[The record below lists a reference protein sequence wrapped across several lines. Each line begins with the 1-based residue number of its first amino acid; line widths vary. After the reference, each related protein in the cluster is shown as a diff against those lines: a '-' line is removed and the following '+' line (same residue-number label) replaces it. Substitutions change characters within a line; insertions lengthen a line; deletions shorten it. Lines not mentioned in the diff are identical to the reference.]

1 MDKQKLRKLLY
12 EAYKNAASNGGAD
25 LDRATL
31 QKLSV
36 ELEDTDATKVN
47 QWMANRKDLLSRVP
61 EIAGLPAFI
70 DITENPKV
78 LAKDYGFE
86 EGTDFYSMEGPK
98 SWTNKS
104 PTQLKL
110 NAKKYGLELG
120 EYLNKVA
127 ELSTKKE
134 QEKQWKD
141 NANVA
146 EFKDVPL
153 VGDVEIPGITRVMLP
168 TSFNKASMGK
178 EVEIGHPY
186 KPWTWGSDVYFD
198 IGTDMLEGGLA
209 ATPAR
214 GKARVA
220 VNPIV
225 AALTGNAARQ
235 GKQIYDETQD
245 EFHPLELGGAGV
257 MGAFG
262 TPMLFKG
269 AADIMKRVPGT
280 QGIKQWTRASKAL
293 EDIGEVD
300 PNTVLSN
307 KVDELSKAT
316 QKYRAVSKLEQQ
328 KAEDAIAQLAQET
341 GVINDYVPF
350 NPTPVETRLY
360 GKGPKLW
367 RNVKNGEIL
376 TEQEYK
382 DAIKFLTEA
391 NRGPDF
397 IPGKPSQSNLYRRA
411 TEINK
416 MPMGDILVNAWSEP
430 KLSRILR
437 QSGKTGSGIVGGRV
451 GISISDNDKKEIAN
465 RIINS
470 TEWAKYVTGQP
481 NNLTDEEIYLATMYG
496 EGK

>member
-1 MDKQKLRKLLY
+1 MDKKKLLELLG
-12 EAYKNAASNGGAD
+12 EAYDNASDITGEALGQPEIDSLYNE
-25 LDRATL
+25 LDSL
-31 QKLSV
+31 
-36 ELEDTDATKVN
+36 DATKVN
-47 QWMANRKDLLSRVP
+47 QWMARNKDKLSMIP
-61 EIAGLPAFI
+61 ELAGNASFI
-70 DITENPKV
+70 DVTENPKV

-86 EGTDFYSMEGPK
+86 EGPDFYKMEGPK
-98 SWTNKS
+98 SWMNKS
-104 PTQLKL
+104 PTQLRL
-110 NAKKYGLELG
+110 NADKYGLELG

-141 NANVA
+141 NASVVQY
-146 EFKDVPL
+146 KDVPYI
-153 VGDVEIPGITRVMLP
+153 GDVSIPGLTSTMLP

-178 EVEIGHPY
+178 EV
-186 KPWTWGSDVYFD
+186 KPSDIAYDVAVD
-198 IGTDMLEGGLA
+198 ELEAGLA
-209 ATPAR
+209 ATPFK

-245 EFHPLELGGAGV
+245 EFHPLELGGAGA

-269 AADIMKRVPGT
+269 AADVMKRVPGT
-280 QGIKQWTRASKAL
+280 QGIKQWRRASKAL

-316 QKYRAVSKLEQQ
+316 QKYRAVNKLEQQ
-328 KAEDAIAQLAQET
+328 AQADAANQIAQEMGL
-341 GVINDYVPF
+341 ISDYVPF
-350 NPTPVETRLY
+350 NPTAAETKLY
-360 GKGPKLW
+360 GKGSKLW

-376 TEQEYK
+376 SDKEYK
-382 DAIKFLTEA
+382 DAIKFLQEA
-391 NRGPDF
+391 NKGPNF
-397 IPGKPSQSNLYRRA
+397 IPGKQKQSNLYARA
-411 TEINK
+411 QRIKE
-416 MPMGDILVNAWSEP
+416 MPNGDILVNAWSEP
-430 KLSRILR
+430 KLSQILR
-437 QSGKTGSGIVGGRV
+437 QSGKTGSGVVGGRA

>member
-12 EAYKNAASNGGAD
+12 EAYKNAATNGGAN

-36 ELEDTDATKVN
+36 ELEDLDATKVN
-47 QWMANRKDLLSRVP
+47 QWLANRKDLLSRVP

-70 DITENPKV
+70 DVTENPKV

-86 EGTDFYSMEGPK
+86 EGPDFYKMEGPK
-98 SWTNKS
+98 SWMNKS
-104 PTQLKL
+104 PTQLRL
-110 NAKKYGLELG
+110 NAEKYGLDIG

-134 QEKQWKD
+134 QERQWKD
-141 NANVA
+141 NASIA
-146 EFKDVPL
+146 QFKDVPYI
-153 VGDVEIPGITRVMLP
+153 GDVSIPGLTSTMLP
-168 TSFNKASMGK
+168 TSFNKASIGK
-178 EVEIGHPY
+178 EVTP
-186 KPWTWGSDVYFD
+186 SDIAYDVAVD
-198 IGTDMLEGGLA
+198 ELEAGLA
-209 ATPAR
+209 ATPFK

-245 EFHPLELGGAGV
+245 EFHPGEFAGAGA

-328 KAEDAIAQLAQET
+328 KFEDAKAQLAKET

-350 NPTPVETRLY
+350 NPTPMETRLY
-360 GKGPKLW
+360 GKGHKLW

-376 TEQEYK
+376 TEQEFN
-382 DAIKFLTEA
+382 DAMKFLEEA
-391 NRGPDF
+391 NRGPNF
-397 IPGKPSQSNLYRRA
+397 IPGKPSQANLYRRA
-411 TEINK
+411 SEINK
-416 MPMGDILVNAWSEP
+416 MPMGDVLVNAWSEP
-430 KLSRILR
+430 TLAKVLR
-437 QSGKTGSGIVGGRV
+437 QGGRTAGGMVGGRA
-451 GISISDNDKKEIAN
+451 GISISDNDKKEMAN

-470 TEWAKYVTGQP
+470 TEWAKYVTGLP
-481 NNLTDEEIYLATMYG
+481 SNLTDEEIYLATMYG
-496 EGK
+496 DK

>member
-1 MDKQKLRKLLY
+1 MDKKKLFKILY
-12 EAYKNAASNGGAD
+12 DAAKSAGDKEGANLSKSQIQSLYRELDKEIDPSN
-25 LDRATL
+25 
-31 QKLSV
+31 
-36 ELEDTDATKVN
+36 VN
-47 QWMANRKDLLSRVP
+47 QWMARRKELLSRIP
-61 EIAGLPAFI
+61 EMAGNAAFI

-86 EGTDFYSMEGPK
+86 EGPDFYKMEGPK
-98 SWTNKS
+98 SWMNKS

-110 NAKKYGLELG
+110 NAKKYGLDFG
-120 EYLNKVA
+120 DYLSKVA

-134 QEKQWKD
+134 QERQWKD
-141 NANVA
+141 NASLA
-146 EFKDVPL
+146 QFEDVPYI
-153 VGDVEIPGITRVMLP
+153 GDVNIPGLTSTMLP

-178 EVEIGHPY
+178 EVTP
-186 KPWTWGSDVYFD
+186 SDIAYDVAVD
-198 IGTDMLEGGLA
+198 ELEAGMA
-209 ATPAR
+209 VSPFK
-214 GKARVA
+214 GKARYA
-220 VNPIV
+220 INPVV

-245 EFHPLELGGAGV
+245 EFSPLSLGGAGA
-257 MGAFG
+257 MGAFS

-328 KAEDAIAQLAQET
+328 KAEDALAQLAKET

-350 NPTPVETRLY
+350 NPTPMETRLY
-360 GKGPKLW
+360 GKGHKLW

-376 TEQEYK
+376 TEQEYN
-382 DAIKFLTEA
+382 DAMKFLKEA

-397 IPGKPSQSNLYRRA
+397 IPGKQSQANLYRRA
-411 TEINK
+411 SEINK
-416 MPMGDILVNAWSEP
+416 MPMGDVIVNAWSEP
-430 KLSRILR
+430 SLAKVLR
-437 QSGKTGSGIVGGRV
+437 QGGRTAGGMVGGRA
-451 GISISDNDKKEIAN
+451 GISISDNDKKEMAN

-470 TEWAKYVTGQP
+470 TEWAKYVTGLP
-481 NNLTDEEIYLATMYG
+481 SNLTDEEIYLATMYG
-496 EGK
+496 DK

>member
-12 EAYKNAASNGGAD
+12 EAYKNAATNGGVN

-36 ELEDTDATKVN
+36 ELEDLDATKVN
-47 QWMANRKDLLSRVP
+47 QWLANRKDLLSRVP
-61 EIAGLPAFI
+61 EIAGLPAFT

-86 EGTDFYSMEGPK
+86 EGPDFYKMEGPK
-98 SWTNKS
+98 SWMNKS

-120 EYLNKVA
+120 DYLNKVA

-134 QEKQWKD
+134 QERQWKD
-141 NANVA
+141 NASLA
-146 EFKDVPL
+146 QFEDVPYI
-153 VGDVEIPGITRVMLP
+153 GDVNIPGLTSTMLP

-178 EVEIGHPY
+178 EVTPG
-186 KPWTWGSDVYFD
+186 D
-198 IGTDMLEGGLA
+198 IAYDIAVDELEAGLA
-209 ATPAR
+209 ATPFK

-245 EFHPLELGGAGV
+245 KFSPLALSGAGAV
-257 MGAFG
+257 GAFG
-262 TPMLFKG
+262 TPMVFKSVG
-269 AADIMKRVPGT
+269 NALKSVPGT
-280 QGIKQWTRASKAL
+280 QGIKPYTRIVKSI
-293 EDIGEVD
+293 EDIGDASPEAIK
-300 PNTVLSN
+300 NA
-307 KVDELSKAT
+307 KVNELSKAT
-316 QKYRAVSKLEQQ
+316 QKYRVVSKLEQQ
-328 KAEDAIAQLAQET
+328 KADDALAQLAQQT

-350 NPTPVETRLY
+350 NPTPMETRLY
-360 GKGPKLW
+360 GKGSRLW

-376 TEQEYK
+376 TEQEYN
-382 DAIKFLTEA
+382 DAMKFLTEA

-430 KLSRILR
+430 TLAKVLR
-437 QSGKTGSGIVGGRV
+437 QGGRTAGGIAGGRA
-451 GISISDNDKKEIAN
+451 GISISDNDKKEMAN

-470 TEWAKYVTGQP
+470 TEWAKYVTGLP
-481 NNLTDEEIYLATMYG
+481 SNLTDEEIYLATIYG
-496 EGK
+496 EQK

>member
-1 MDKQKLRKLLY
+1 MDKKKLL
-12 EAYKNAASNGGAD
+12 ELLGDAYDNASNVTGETLGQPEIETLYNE
-25 LDRATL
+25 LDSL
-31 QKLSV
+31 
-36 ELEDTDATKVN
+36 DATKVN
-47 QWMANRKDLLSRVP
+47 QWMTRNKDKLAMIP
-61 EIAGLPAFI
+61 ELAGNASFI
-70 DITENPKV
+70 DVTENPKV
-78 LAKDYGFE
+78 VSKDYGFE
-86 EGTDFYSMEGPK
+86 EGPDFYKMEGPK
-98 SWTNKS
+98 SWMNKS
-104 PTQLKL
+104 PTQLRL
-110 NAKKYGLELG
+110 NAEKYGLELG
-120 EYLNKVA
+120 DYLNKVA

-134 QEKQWKD
+134 QERQWKD

-146 EFKDVPL
+146 EFKDVP
-153 VGDVEIPGITRVMLP
+153 VIGDVEIPGITRVTLP

-178 EVEIGHPY
+178 EVKIGNKY

-198 IGTDMLEGGLA
+198 IGTDILEGGLA

-214 GKARVA
+214 GKAKFF

-245 EFHPLELGGAGV
+245 EFHPGEFAGSGV
-257 MGAFG
+257 MGAFS
-262 TPMLFKG
+262 TPALFKG

-316 QKYRAVSKLEQQ
+316 QKYRDVGKLERQ
-328 KAEDAIAQLAQET
+328 KVDDALAQIAQET

-350 NPTPVETRLY
+350 NPTPAEIRLY

-367 RNVKNGEIL
+367 RNVKNREIL
-376 TEQEYK
+376 SDQEYK
-382 DAIKFLTEA
+382 DAMNFLTEA
-391 NRGPDF
+391 ERGPNF

-430 KLSRILR
+430 TLAKVLR
-437 QSGKTGSGIVGGRV
+437 QGGRTAGGVVGGRT
-451 GISISDNDKKEIAN
+451 GISISDNDKKEMAN

-470 TEWAKYVTGQP
+470 TEWAKYVTGLP
-481 NNLTDEEIYLATMYG
+481 SNLTDEEIYLATMYG
-496 EGK
+496 DE

>member
-12 EAYKNAASNGGAD
+12 EAYKNAATNGGAN

-36 ELEDTDATKVN
+36 ELEDLDATKVN
-47 QWMANRKDLLSRVP
+47 QWLANRKDLLSRVP

-70 DITENPKV
+70 DVTENPKV

-86 EGTDFYSMEGPK
+86 EGPDFYKMEGPK
-98 SWTNKS
+98 SWMNKS
-104 PTQLKL
+104 PTQLRL
-110 NAKKYGLELG
+110 NAEKYGLDIG

-134 QEKQWKD
+134 QERQWKD

-153 VGDVEIPGITRVMLP
+153 IGDVEIPGITRVTLP

-178 EVEIGHPY
+178 EVNNR
-186 KPWTWGSDVYFD
+186 DLAFD
-198 IGTDMLEGGLA
+198 LGTDVLEAGLA

-214 GKARVA
+214 GKAKFF
-220 VNPIV
+220 VNPIA
-225 AALTGNAARQ
+225 AALAGNAARQ

-245 EFHPLELGGAGV
+245 EFHPGEFAGAGA

-328 KAEDAIAQLAQET
+328 KAEDAIAQIAKET

-350 NPTPVETRLY
+350 NPTPMETRLY
-360 GKGPKLW
+360 GKGHKLW

-376 TEQEYK
+376 TEQEYN
-382 DAIKFLTEA
+382 DAMKFLKEA

-397 IPGKPSQSNLYRRA
+397 IPGKQSQANLYRRA
-411 TEINK
+411 SEINK
-416 MPMGDILVNAWSEP
+416 MPMGDVLVNAWSEP
-430 KLSRILR
+430 TLAKVLR
-437 QSGKTGSGIVGGRV
+437 QAGKTGSGVVGGRV
-451 GISISDNDKKEIAN
+451 GISISDNDKKEMAN

-470 TEWAKYVTGQP
+470 TEWAKYVTGLP
-481 NNLTDEEIYLATMYG
+481 SNLTDEEIYLATMYG
-496 EGK
+496 DK